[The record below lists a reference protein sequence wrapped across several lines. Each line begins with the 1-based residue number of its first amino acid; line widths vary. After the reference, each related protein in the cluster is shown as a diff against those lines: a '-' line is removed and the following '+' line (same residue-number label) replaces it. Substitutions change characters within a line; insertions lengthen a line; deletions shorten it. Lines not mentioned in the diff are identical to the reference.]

1 MAERVGFEP
10 TVGCP
15 TTVFKTVA
23 IDHSAT
29 SPGDRPIEPDP
40 AARSPDRVQRAVFR
54 KRTPPTLPP
63 EWLIVGLGNPG
74 PQYAGTRHNV
84 GFDLV
89 ERLANDHRI
98 QVRTAKHRALM
109 GVGMVAGVPVALA
122 KPLTFMN
129 LSGQSVAPLARSFGI
144 PPERILVVAD
154 DMDLALGRLR
164 LRGSGGS
171 GGHNGHKS
179 LIASLGTQDYPR
191 LRIGIGKDEVAIDHV
206 LSKFLPDERP
216 VVDEVLKKA
225 AGVVERLLTDGL
237 ERATEQAAL
246 A

>member
-1 MAERVGFEP
+1 M
-10 TVGCP
+10 
-15 TTVFKTVA
+15 
-23 IDHSAT
+23 
-29 SPGDRPIEPDP
+29 
-40 AARSPDRVQRAVFR
+40 FR

-84 GFDLV
+84 GFDLI
-89 ERLANDHRI
+89 ERLADAHRI

-109 GVGMVAGVPVALA
+109 GAGMVAGIPVALA

-129 LSGQSVAPLARSFGI
+129 LSGQSVAPLARSYGI

-191 LRIGIGKDEVAIDHV
+191 LRIGIGKDEAVLDHV
-206 LSKFLPDERP
+206 LSKFHPDERP

-225 AGVVERLLTDGL
+225 VGVVERLLTDGL

>member
-1 MAERVGFEP
+1 M
-10 TVGCP
+10 
-15 TTVFKTVA
+15 
-23 IDHSAT
+23 
-29 SPGDRPIEPDP
+29 
-40 AARSPDRVQRAVFR
+40 FR
-54 KRTPPTLPP
+54 KRTPPMLPP

-74 PQYAGTRHNV
+74 PEYAGTRHNI

-89 ERLANDHRI
+89 ERLANAHRI
-98 QVRTAKHRALM
+98 QVRTAKHRALT

-129 LSGQSVAPLARSFGI
+129 LSGQSVAPLARSYGI
-144 PPERILVVAD
+144 PPEHILVVAD

-191 LRIGIGKDEVAIDHV
+191 LRIGIGKDEAVLDHV
-206 LSKFLPDERP
+206 LSKFHPDERP
-216 VVDEVLKKA
+216 VVDEALKKA
-225 AGVVERLLTDGL
+225 IGVVERLLTDGL

>member
-1 MAERVGFEP
+1 M
-10 TVGCP
+10 
-15 TTVFKTVA
+15 
-23 IDHSAT
+23 
-29 SPGDRPIEPDP
+29 
-40 AARSPDRVQRAVFR
+40 FR

-74 PQYAGTRHNV
+74 PEYAGTRHNI

-89 ERLANDHRI
+89 ERLANAHRI
-98 QVRTAKHRALM
+98 QVRTAKHRALT

-129 LSGQSVAPLARSFGI
+129 LSGQSVAPLARSYGI

-191 LRIGIGKDEVAIDHV
+191 LRIGIGKDEAVLDHV
-206 LSKFLPDERP
+206 LSKFHPDERP
-216 VVDEVLKKA
+216 VVDEALKKA
-225 AGVVERLLTDGL
+225 IGVVERLLTDGL